1 MLGTDIELNVSL
13 NGTGAMAK
21 TGAYSYR
28 IQTDVLDKIGVLIMV
43 LDVNGN
49 IVYFN
54 RACEKASGYKF
65 REVEGRCLCELLVRE
80 GDMKELAKLFNSIL
94 SGRFS
99 EPVTYEYYWV
109 SKTGEERLIAW
120 SNVELSEDNGSE
132 LFIISTGIDVTDI
145 KLKNQLLVQQA
156 KMASMGEMIGLIA
169 HQWRQSLNAIGLSV
183 QDLRDA
189 YKFGEID
196 RKYIDGFVD
205 TAMKQVNYMSNTISD
220 FKNFYMP
227 SKEKALFDVKTITE
241 EFVSMF
247 INVFNRHSID
257 ISVIAEQ
264 DTVLIT
270 EGYPNEFKQVVLNV
284 LNNAQDAIIS
294 KRVNGTQACGLI
306 EITIC
311 NNDKR
316 DKVIISVRDN
326 GGGIP
331 EHIIEKIFE
340 PYFTTKGK
348 AGTGVGL
355 YMSKTIIESNMGG
368 SLTVSN
374 YNGGAEVTI
383 SLDVTGGI

>member
-1 MLGTDIELNVSL
+1 MLETGLDLNVDL
-13 NGTGAMAK
+13 NEVGAMSK
-21 TGAYSYR
+21 VGAYSYG
-28 IQTDVLDKIGVLIMV
+28 IQTDVLDKVGVLIMV

-54 RACEKASGYKF
+54 RACERASGYKF
-65 REVEGRCLCELLVRE
+65 REVRGKCLCELLVRK
-80 GDMKELAKLFNSIL
+80 GDMKELTKLFNGIL

-99 EPVTYEYYWV
+99 EPVIYEYYWV
-109 SKTGEERLIAW
+109 SRTGEERLIAW

-145 KLKNQLLVQQA
+145 KLKNQLLVQQS
-156 KMASMGEMIGLIA
+156 KMASMGEMIGMIA
-169 HQWRQSLNAIGLSV
+169 HQWRQPLNAIGLSV
-183 QDLRDA
+183 QDLKDA
-189 YKFGEID
+189 YEFGEID
-196 RKYIDGFVD
+196 RKYVEGFVD
-205 TAMKQVNYMSNTISD
+205 TAMEQVNYMANTISD
-220 FKNFYMP
+220 FKNFYTP
-227 SKEKALFDVKTITE
+227 SKEKEPFDVKSITE

-284 LNNAQDAIIS
+284 INNSQDAIIS
-294 KRVNGTQACGLI
+294 KRANGTKARGLI
-306 EITIC
+306 EIHIS
-311 NNDKR
+311 NNESKDKI
-316 DKVIISVRDN
+316 IISVRDN

-368 SLTVSN
+368 SLTVRN
-374 YNGGAEVTI
+374 HNGGAEVSI
-383 SLDVTGGI
+383 SLDVGGV